1 VTRRAGLSP
10 LARPLVPMKTI
21 IKLVVA
27 AILLTATVQ
36 AGRAAIKHY
45 TFVDA
50 LQEAMLFAGSRTEE
64 ELADR
69 VLEIA
74 ADFEIP
80 LEGGSLSV
88 RRLPYQVVIDAPYTD
103 EVELLPGFYARSWD
117 FNAGVTVRLLE
128 DTRPRTPASRSRR

>member
-1 VTRRAGLSP
+1 
-10 LARPLVPMKTI
+10 MKTI

-69 VLEIA
+69 VMEIA
-74 ADFEIP
+74 GDHQIP
-80 LEGGSLSV
+80 LDPENLTV
-88 RRLPYQVVIDAPYTD
+88 RREPFQVVIDAPYTD
-103 EVELLPGFYARSWD
+103 SVALLPGFYKHQWD
-117 FNAGVTVRLLE
+117 FNAGVSVRLLE
-128 DTRPRTPASRSRR
+128 DTRPRGTANRRRR